1 MAPETKLVEFRKS
14 HPIDFSL
21 LDHDDQA
28 VMYISEDK
36 GDWALH
42 LTIANTSSQP
52 ITLADGQGAASGA
65 NHHFAL
71 RFRSGTLSKRT
82 LGLLT
87 TEEFKNI
94 VKTPWALA
102 KLEQPAPDAVV
113 TLYLLCTGK
122 NTLAPNEKLP
132 PVELSGISAAPGSGS
147 RGTQVE
153 LIPNHK
159 QVKFADQTEVAG
171 SRTQYLHVTNHSGR
185 KNIPLH
191 VAIVEGN
198 RVLNGETVGKLTL
211 RITNVF
217 QSKNLSKPST
227 IMLRGSGE
235 TKTKLVLSYDASE
248 DDWALAKT
256 DAASKVKVT
265 PPANATVEPFKQ
277 GETPECVITFNQDF
291 QLESRKHLDITIE
304 KLAVSPKPG
313 NANLYLRYEN
323 IPGYWDG
330 QFVCTVEKGPIV
342 VKDGNVGIGTP
353 EPKNALDIKGGL
365 VIGSYAGLKN
375 APDNGLQVERDVIF
389 DHDLT
394 VENGTVKSRW
404 MEATSQIKGAT
415 LMIGGDL
422 LRVGTVEI
430 TMSKPLTVKSEQA
443 GATALTV
450 TQTKSDKLE
459 SALVV
464 GSFDTQSDQHIAV
477 KVAGGSKYSAGIK
490 LRAAT
495 DNIGFTINY
504 DDKNPALRISRHW
517 IDETKTALEID
528 VTNGSTSISGD
539 LVVKKDL
546 YVEGSIVWHPP
557 GGTHYFLH
565 VENHS
570 GWHAMFDGI
579 RRKPFEAQSDL
590 RLKREVQTLPS
601 ALDKVRH
608 LRGVTFSWNED
619 ALEHFTRDIE
629 TTVSAGPNATE
640 PENQKVWQTVRD
652 KRRNQLST
660 TQVGVLAQD
669 VESIL
674 PEAVTTDAEGY
685 KLVRYDNLIPL
696 LIEAI
701 KEQDQL
707 AARQQTEIEQLKQ
720 ALLVAAAPRQH

>member
-36 GDWALH
+36 EDWALH

-52 ITLADGQGAASGA
+52 ITLADGQGAASST

-71 RFRSGTLSKRT
+71 RFRPGTLSKRT

-87 TEEFKNI
+87 TEEFKN
-94 VKTPWALA
+94 VVATPWALA
-102 KLEQPAPDAVV
+102 KLEPPAPDAVV
-113 TLYLLCTGK
+113 TLYLLCTGR
-122 NTLAPNEKLP
+122 NTLAPNEKLS
-132 PVELSGISAAPGSGS
+132 VELSGISAAPGSGS

-159 QVKFADQTEVAG
+159 QVKFADQTEVTG

-191 VAIVEGN
+191 VGFVGGN
-198 RVLNGETVGKLTL
+198 RVLNSATDGKLTL

-217 QSKNLSKPST
+217 QSKDQSKPST
-227 IMLRGSGE
+227 ILLRGSGDSQ
-235 TKTKLVLSYDASE
+235 TKLVLSYDAGE
-248 DDWALAKT
+248 DDWALAKKSG
-256 DAASKVKVT
+256 AVVT
-265 PPANATVEPFKQ
+265 PPANATVKPFTQSEP
-277 GETPECVITFNQDF
+277 PEWEITFNQDF

-304 KLAVSPKPG
+304 KLAVSPTQG

-330 QFVCTVEKGPIV
+330 QFVCTVEKGPIFI
-342 VKDGNVGIGTP
+342 KDGNVGIGTP

-365 VIGSYAGLKN
+365 VIGSKYAGVKK

-394 VENGTVKSRW
+394 VENGTVKSKW
-404 MEATSQIKGAT
+404 MEATSQIRGAT
-415 LMIGGDL
+415 LNIGPDAL
-422 LRVGTVEI
+422 EVGTVEI

-443 GATALTV
+443 
-450 TQTKSDKLE
+450 D
-459 SALVV
+459 ALVV

-477 KVAGGSKYSAGIK
+477 KVAGGHKYVAGIK
-490 LRAAT
+490 LLAYIEGT
-495 DNIGFTINY
+495 GFSINY
-504 DDKNPALRISRHW
+504 NDKESALQILRHFNNSTN
-517 IDETKTALEID
+517 ETALEIN
-528 VTNGSTSISGD
+528 VRQGGSTSISGD
-539 LVVKKDL
+539 LKVKQALDVNGSTNISGDL
-546 YVEGSIVWHPP
+546 TVKQALWVEGFLHNKADHGYYQYLGGP
-557 GGTHYFLH
+557 GGTDFI
-565 VENHS
+565 S
-570 GWHAMFDGI
+570 WHNSVV
-579 RRKPFEAQSDL
+579 PSDL
-590 RLKREVQTLPS
+590 RLKRDVEPVPS

-608 LRGVTFSWNED
+608 LRGVTFSWKKD
-619 ALEHFTRDIE
+619 ALQHFTRDIE

-640 PENQKVWQTVRD
+640 QENQKVWQTERD
-652 KRRNQLST
+652 KRRHQLST

-669 VESIL
+669 VESVL